1 MDIIIICD
9 IVFIIG
15 IRFMQELLLKRM
27 QENLSLPD
35 KIKRLWFYSLYLLIR
50 NIGHIKTLALGN
62 YRVSY
67 GYGLVINTDFGM
79 GKTATLST
87 LGNKSRGIRKHSSTD
102 EYNYFQGMA
111 VSYKLAKRWTLDGF
125 YSYRKMDGIVDN
137 QFIRSLKKMDIIGCI
152 VSLRRKIH

>member
-1 MDIIIICD
+1 
-9 IVFIIG
+9 
-15 IRFMQELLLKRM
+15 MQELLLKRM

-35 KIKRLWFYSLYLLIR
+35 KIKKGYDFYSLYLLIR

-87 LGNKSRGIRKHSSTD
+87 FGK
-102 EYNYFQGMA
+102 
-111 VSYKLAKRWTLDGF
+111 
-125 YSYRKMDGIVDN
+125 
-137 QFIRSLKKMDIIGCI
+137 
-152 VSLRRKIH
+152 

>member
-1 MDIIIICD
+1 
-9 IVFIIG
+9 
-15 IRFMQELLLKRM
+15 MQELLLKRM

-35 KIKRLWFYSLYLLIR
+35 KIKKGYDFYSLYLLIR

-111 VSYKLAKRWTLDGF
+111 VNYKLAK
-125 YSYRKMDGIVDN
+125 
-137 QFIRSLKKMDIIGCI
+137 KMDIGWFLFLSEDGWYC
-152 VSLRRKIH
+152 

>member
-1 MDIIIICD
+1 M
-9 IVFIIG
+9 
-15 IRFMQELLLKRM
+15 
-27 QENLSLPD
+27 
-35 KIKRLWFYSLYLLIR
+35 LIR

-137 QFIRSLKKMDIIGCI
+137 QFIRSLKKMDITGCV